1 MAKRGADTRAALGCG
16 LGTAMRIVY
25 RDKEWELKGGL
36 TARAAIEKVGLDP
49 QGVLVVRNSRLV
61 TDDTLLEEDDQ
72 VRLIAVIS
80 GGQAGRSLLG
90 K

>member
-1 MAKRGADTRAALGCG
+1 MKIA
-16 LGTAMRIVY
+16 Y

-36 TARAAIEKVGLDP
+36 TARAAISKIGLDP
-49 QGVLVVRNSRLV
+49 EGVLVIRNGRLV
-61 TDDTLLEEDDQ
+61 TDDTLLEDEDQ

-80 GGQAGRSLLG
+80 GGQEACVPHG